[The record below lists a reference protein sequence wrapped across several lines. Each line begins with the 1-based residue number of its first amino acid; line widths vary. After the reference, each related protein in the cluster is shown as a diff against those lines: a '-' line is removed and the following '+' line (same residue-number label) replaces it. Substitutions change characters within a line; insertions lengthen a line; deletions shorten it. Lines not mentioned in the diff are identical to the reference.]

1 MKIRFGIKERQ
12 RVPID
17 VGNQVIELIR
27 KNEPTSIATARYII
41 SLYK

>member
-12 RVPID
+12 RVPIEI
-17 VGNQVIELIR
+17 GNRVIELIR
-27 KNEPTSIATARYII
+27 ENDIATARYII